1 MSDWDFLTPGSIYEI
16 NLKLDSTAYLFN
28 EGHKLRIDISSSN
41 YPRYETNPNTGDPL
55 WANSTT
61 YVANNTIYTNSS
73 KVTLPLTNYN
83 SLIPFSFDFTT
94 PLSLY
99 FEEITID
106 NEKSVI
112 AFSWFNQSPIE
123 VLILLRKTSQVCRF
137 LSLKFLL
144 L

>member
-1 MSDWDFLTPGSIYEI
+1 M
-16 NLKLDSTAYLFN
+16 
-28 EGHKLRIDISSSN
+28 RIDISSSN

-106 NEKSVI
+106 KEKSVI
-112 AFSWFNQSPIE
+112 AFNWFNQTPIE
-123 VLILLRKTSQVCRF
+123 VLILLRRTNQVSRF
-137 LSLKFLL
+137 LSLKFIFL
-144 L
+144 